1 MEEILA
7 EIGDGIMATQQQP
20 HPNKAALNALDQLQ
34 ALLRE
39 RGVDLAGWEQAMKA
53 EWTGKEQSDE

>member
-1 MEEILA
+1 
-7 EIGDGIMATQQQP
+7 MAIQQQP

-39 RGVDLAGWEQAMKA
+39 RGVDLAG
-53 EWTGKEQSDE
+53 